1 MAKESKPS
9 MENPARQHIAA
20 SGETEARPTLLP
32 SLQEQAGETTTTAY
46 AMPTLEPPVG
56 GIAARGSAGGA
67 TAWGNQTV
75 GGLWSIAQDKNAWVY
90 VNNDG
95 WVKLS
100 PASEPGIMAMTLLC
114 ASARQTGSPFNYR
127 KEADNTIHEIYVW

>member
-1 MAKESKPS
+1 
-9 MENPARQHIAA
+9 MEIPARQNISA
-20 SGETEARPTLLP
+20 SGEPEAKPTLIP
-32 SLQEQAGETTTTAY
+32 NIQQQGTGQDTASQS
-46 AMPTLEPPVG
+46 APTLEPPVG

-67 TAWGNQTV
+67 TAWGSQTV

-95 WVKLS
+95 WVRLS
-100 PASEPGIMAMTLLC
+100 PASEPGIIALTMLS

-127 KEADNTIHEIYVW
+127 KEADNMIHEIYVW